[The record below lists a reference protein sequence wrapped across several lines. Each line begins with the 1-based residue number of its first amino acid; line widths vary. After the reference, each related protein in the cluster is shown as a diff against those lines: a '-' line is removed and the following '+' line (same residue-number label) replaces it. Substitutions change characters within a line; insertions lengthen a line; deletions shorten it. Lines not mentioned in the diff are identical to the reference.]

1 MSELKLTTDN
11 VRAMF
16 LDEPEFWMLGA
27 EDKWLPGPT
36 KKNFDIWLAEHDRQ
50 VAEKAW
56 EEGHATALRYAA
68 YFGEHVPNP
77 HQQGDTE

>member
-1 MSELKLTTDN
+1 MSKYTPTTKEVRKAFVYAASGWHRAVSTAKAGFNRWLT
-11 VRAMF
+11 
-16 LDEPEFWMLGA
+16 EY
-27 EDKWLPGPT
+27 
-36 KKNFDIWLAEHDRQ
+36 DRQ

-77 HQQGDTE
+77 YLQGEEQ